1 MSLGLLR
8 PAFGQEQKICV
19 KKLDAKAAVSIR
31 LPVSLELI
39 EVIVD
44 FLREEAKHFGCLNM
58 HTTGFSIRDTYL
70 YLASHLEDAEAVKGQ
85 MVEIEWGKSDFG
97 NRLRKSNARGRIV
110 NGFEILRDNL
120 RPDLKFSELT
130 REVVNEVVNTYRNLP
145 SNLNRATDPAVRRR
159 ARSVHLR
166 GEMQPIRQQSPNAIS
181 FATSVASQYES
192 ELKDLANSFTGVV
205 LEGSGYRATILSSR
219 SLATQPRHY
228 FLAAVSRDANGQPRV
243 ENLVLLNQDSAPLI
257 WGFWGNVAKDL
268 GYTDRITTLSYNRKN
283 GGLWE
288 GPIKIPGEVAAKVKF
303 KNDINIEQIE
313 NWISRYQLES
323 LTAGLDKV
331 AVYHLSSVD
340 NLPKLRMK
348 AVVKDGIL
356 TMTDL
361 DVE

>member
-110 NGFEILRDNL
+110 NGFEISRDNL

-166 GEMQPIRQQSPNAIS
+166 GEMQPIRQESPNAIS

-228 FLAAVSRDANGQPRV
+228 FLATVLAIPSRRMGFGSYCPSRSFSNQPR
-243 ENLVLLNQDSAPLI
+243 
-257 WGFWGNVAKDL
+257 
-268 GYTDRITTLSYNRKN
+268 
-283 GGLWE
+283 
-288 GPIKIPGEVAAKVKF
+288 
-303 KNDINIEQIE
+303 
-313 NWISRYQLES
+313 SR
-323 LTAGLDKV
+323 
-331 AVYHLSSVD
+331 
-340 NLPKLRMK
+340 
-348 AVVKDGIL
+348 
-356 TMTDL
+356 
-361 DVE
+361 